1 MTLTADDIKVLSKP
15 FRRAEH
21 EFTRGYVYIT
31 EGAIT
36 ARLDEVDPNW
46 QFEIQ
51 QLTVRDKQGVCAA
64 RLTVNGVTRE
74 NVGMQAVEYLK
85 DKATNQ
91 PTDTE
96 AGEAEK
102 GAVTDALKRCAR
114 LFGIG
119 RYLLDDPPKVER
131 GNDADFNKW
140 LSAKQKTWVDA
151 NAPKDESKV
160 VATIGQDTRPTPP
173 EQPSPAPTT
182 STEPAASPEPKHVTV
197 TNMNDLNA
205 VFSDEWANA
214 LNEAETIRATE
225 AQKQETNGKTFYRL
239 IDGDKGIS
247 ATTFSTTVLQLL
259 GVNIMDLAQKNRKY
273 QIPPV
278 TVPIVQNGQYWNI
291 DDELVKRLLASD
303 KREAS

>member
-1 MTLTADDIKVLSKP
+1 MPLTPSDINLLSKP
-15 FRRAEH
+15 FRRVEH

-46 QFEIQ
+46 SFEIQ
-51 QLTVRDKQGVCAA
+51 QLSVRDKQGVCAA

-74 NVGMQAVEYLK
+74 NVGMQAIEYQK
-85 DKATNQ
+85 DS
-91 PTDTE
+91 DRE
-96 AGEAEK
+96 SGEPEK

-119 RYLLDDPPKVER
+119 RYLLDDPPKVNG
-131 GNDADFNKW
+131 GNDAEFNKW
-140 LSAKQKTWVDA
+140 LVAKQKAWAEA
-151 NAPKDESKV
+151 NAPKTETVPPPPPVIVPKPE
-160 VATIGQDTRPTPP
+160 PT
-173 EQPSPAPTT
+173 
-182 STEPAASPEPKHVTV
+182 PEPKRVTV
-197 TNMNDLNA
+197 TTENDLNA
-205 VFSDEWANA
+205 VFSDGWADA
-214 LNEAETIRATE
+214 LNEAETLHATE

-239 IDGDKGIS
+239 IDSDKGIS

-259 GVNIMDLAQKNRKY
+259 GVNVMDLAQKNRKY

-291 DDELVKRLLASD
+291 DDELVKKFLARD
-303 KREAS
+303 KQEAS

>member
-1 MTLTADDIKVLSKP
+1 MPLTPSDINLLSKP
-15 FRRAEH
+15 FRRVEH

-46 QFEIQ
+46 SFEIQ
-51 QLTVRDKQGVCAA
+51 QLSVRDKQGVCAA
-64 RLTVNGVTRE
+64 RLIVNGVTRE
-74 NVGMQAVEYLK
+74 NVGMQAVEFLK

-119 RYLLDDPPKVER
+119 RYLLYDPPKVVMDGFR
-131 GNDADFNKW
+131 VKDDTAFNSW
-140 LSAKQKTWVDA
+140 LATKQKAWAEA
-151 NAPKDESKV
+151 NAPKTETV
-160 VATIGQDTRPTPP
+160 PP
-173 EQPSPAPTT
+173 PPPVIVPKP
-182 STEPAASPEPKHVTV
+182 EPAPEPKRVTV
-197 TNMNDLNA
+197 TTENDLNA
-205 VFSDEWANA
+205 VFSDGWADA
-214 LNEAETIRATE
+214 LNETETIYAIE

-239 IDGDKGIS
+239 IDSDKGIS

-259 GVNIMDLAQKNRKY
+259 GVNVMDLAQKNRKY

-291 DDELVKRLLASD
+291 DDELVKKFLARD
-303 KREAS
+303 KQEAS